1 MEYDSREQHLPP
13 EERIRK
19 LEQELSEANGR
30 EIVYKEKIDSLEK
43 KLKEA
48 QEESE
53 RDPLTGLYNRRFF
66 NKSLDKMIVG
76 ADESPVLDERRA
88 NINNQEVGLI
98 VVDADQFKHINDTYG
113 HAAGDE
119 VLKSVSRA
127 LDTLNKREATDIVAR
142 TGGDEFVVLLP
153 GMSEEM
159 AAERARNLWSIIRE
173 FKVRAGD
180 DLIPITISLGVGS
193 LKLTGVKD
201 ALFAEE
207 IRLKGSDLPPDEIH
221 EKLEEMKKEL
231 FAEFLGQVDE
241 AMYAV
246 KKEKGSD
253 QIARV
258 SEVKNKEKLPDEAA

>member
-1 MEYDSREQHLPP
+1 MIEGQEQSLNPEIRIAELEARVRE
-13 EERIRK
+13 
-19 LEQELSEANGR
+19 
-30 EIVYKEKIDSLEK
+30 LEK
-43 KLKEA
+43 RNAEL
-48 QEESE
+48 E
-53 RDPLTGLYNRRFF
+53 RLSYCDSLTGLYNRRFF
-66 NKSLDKMIVG
+66 DESLYKLIVG
-76 ADESPVLDERRA
+76 GNESPVLDERRA
-88 NINNQEVGLI
+88 GTDNREVGVI

-127 LDTLNKREATDIVAR
+127 LVTLNKREADIVAR
-142 TGGDEFVVLLP
+142 TGGDEFVILLP

-173 FKVRAGD
+173 FKVRAGV

-201 ALFAEE
+201 ALYAEE
-207 IRLKGSDLPPDEIH
+207 IRLKGSDLPPDEINA
-221 EKLEEMKKEL
+221 KLEEKKKEI
-231 FAEFLGQVDE
+231 FAEFLDQVDE

-258 SEVKNKEKLPDEAA
+258 SEIQNKEIPSDEAA

>member
-1 MEYDSREQHLPP
+1 MNEGREQSINPESRITELEARVREL
-13 EERIRK
+13 EERNRE
-19 LEQELSEANGR
+19 LEELS
-30 EIVYKEKIDSLEK
+30 Y
-43 KLKEA
+43 
-48 QEESE
+48 

-66 NKSLDKMIVG
+66 DESLNKMVVG
-76 ADESPVLDERRA
+76 GDESPVLDDRRT
-88 NINNQEVGLI
+88 NIDNREVGVI

-142 TGGDEFVVLLP
+142 TGGDEFVILLP

-159 AAERARNLWSIIRE
+159 AAERARNLWSIVRE

-201 ALFAEE
+201 ALYAEE
-207 IRLKGSDLPPDEIH
+207 IRLKGSDLPPDKIH
-221 EKLEEMKKEL
+221 INLEEKKKEL
-231 FAEFLGQVDE
+231 FAAFLDQVDE

-246 KKEKGSD
+246 KKERGSD

-258 SEVKNKEKLPDEAA
+258 SEIQNKEKLPNEAA

>member
-1 MEYDSREQHLPP
+1 MENEHPMR
-13 EERIRK
+13 
-19 LEQELSEANGR
+19 ELSPDEQIKKENAGLKTRVR
-30 EIVYKEKIDSLEK
+30 ELEEKNKDLEK
-43 KLKEA
+43 KNAEL
-48 QEESE
+48 E
-53 RDPLTGLYNRRFF
+53 RLSYRDSLTGLYNRRFF
-66 NKSLDKMIVG
+66 DESLDKMIIG
-76 ADESPVLDERRA
+76 GDESPVLDERRA
-88 NINNQEVGLI
+88 GIDNREVGVI

-142 TGGDEFVVLLP
+142 TGGDEFVILLP

-159 AAERARNLWSIIRE
+159 AAERASNLWSIIRE
-173 FKVRAGD
+173 FKVRAGE

-201 ALFAEE
+201 ALYAEE
-207 IRLKGSDLPPDEIH
+207 IRLKGSDLPPDEINA
-221 EKLEEMKKEL
+221 KLEEKKKEI
-231 FAEFLGQVDE
+231 FAEFLDQVDE

-258 SEVKNKEKLPDEAA
+258 SEIQNKEMSPDEAA

>member
-1 MEYDSREQHLPP
+1 MFGLACNMIEGQEQSLNPEIRIAELEARVRE
-13 EERIRK
+13 
-19 LEQELSEANGR
+19 LEQKNAELTQLSYR
-30 EIVYKEKIDSLEK
+30 DS
-43 KLKEA
+43 
-48 QEESE
+48 
-53 RDPLTGLYNRRFF
+53 LTGLYNRRFF
-66 NKSLDKMIVG
+66 DENLGKMV
-76 ADESPVLDERRA
+76 DEHESPALDERRA
-88 NINNQEVGLI
+88 NDNNREVGVI

-153 GMSEEM
+153 GMNEEM
-159 AAERARNLWSIIRE
+159 AAERAKNLWSIIRE
-173 FKVRAGD
+173 FKVRAGE

-193 LKLTGVKD
+193 LKLIGIKN
-201 ALFAEE
+201 ALYAEE
-207 IRLKGSDLPPDEIH
+207 IQLKGSDLPPDEINT
-221 EKLEEMKKEL
+221 KLEEKKKEI
-231 FAEFLGQVDE
+231 FAEFLDQVDE

-258 SEVKNKEKLPDEAA
+258 SEIQNKKISPDEAA

>member
-1 MEYDSREQHLPP
+1 MTEGREQSINPESRITELEALVRDL
-13 EERIRK
+13 EER
-19 LEQELSEANGR
+19 NR
-30 EIVYKEKIDSLEK
+30 ELEK
-43 KLKEA
+43 LSKH
-48 QEESE
+48 
-53 RDPLTGLYNRRFF
+53 DPLTGLYNRRFF
-66 NKSLDKMIVG
+66 DESLDKMIVG
-76 ADESPVLDERRA
+76 GDESPVLDERRA
-88 NINNQEVGLI
+88 NTDNREVGVI

-127 LDTLNKREATDIVAR
+127 LEILNKREATDIVAR

-159 AAERARNLWSIIRE
+159 AAERARNLWSIVRE
-173 FKVRAGD
+173 FKVKAGD

-201 ALFAEE
+201 ALYAEE
-207 IRLKGSDLPPDEIH
+207 IRLKGSDLPPDKIRIN
-221 EKLEEMKKEL
+221 LEEKKKEL
-231 FAEFLGQVDE
+231 FASFLDQVDE

-258 SEVKNKEKLPDEAA
+258 SEIQNKEKLPDEAA

>member
-1 MEYDSREQHLPP
+1 MTEGREQSFNPDKTRIAELEARVREL
-13 EERIRK
+13 EEK
-19 LEQELSEANGR
+19 S
-30 EIVYKEKIDSLEK
+30 KDLEK
-43 KLKEA
+43 RNAELERL
-48 QEESE
+48 SY
-53 RDPLTGLYNRRFF
+53 RDPLTCLYNRRFF
-66 NKSLDKMIVG
+66 DESLGKLIVG
-76 ADESPVLDERRA
+76 GNESPVLDERRTGTD
-88 NINNQEVGLI
+88 NREVGVI

-127 LDTLNKREATDIVAR
+127 LATLNKREATDIVAR
-142 TGGDEFVVLLP
+142 TGGDEFTILLP

-173 FKVRAGD
+173 FKVRAGE

-193 LKLTGVKD
+193 LKLTGIKD
-201 ALFAEE
+201 ALYTEE
-207 IRLKGSDLPPDEIH
+207 IQLKGNDLPPDQIQIRSE
-221 EKLEEMKKEL
+221 EKKKEI
-231 FAEFLGQVDE
+231 FAEFLDQVDE

-258 SEVKNKEKLPDEAA
+258 SEIQNKKISPDEAA

>member
-1 MEYDSREQHLPP
+1 MENEHPMR
-13 EERIRK
+13 
-19 LEQELSEANGR
+19 ELSPDEQIKKENAELKTRVR
-30 EIVYKEKIDSLEK
+30 ELEK
-43 KLKEA
+43 RNAEL
-48 QEESE
+48 E
-53 RDPLTGLYNRRFF
+53 RLSYCDSLTGLYNRRFF
-66 NKSLDKMIVG
+66 NENLGKMV
-76 ADESPVLDERRA
+76 AENESPVLDERRA
-88 NINNQEVGLI
+88 GTDNREVGII

-119 VLKSVSRA
+119 VLKSVSGA
-127 LDTLNKREATDIVAR
+127 LATLNKREATDIVAR
-142 TGGDEFVVLLP
+142 TGGDEFVILLP

-173 FKVRAGD
+173 FKVRAGV

-201 ALFAEE
+201 ALYAEE
-207 IRLKGSDLPPDEIH
+207 IRLKGGDLPPDEINA
-221 EKLEEMKKEL
+221 KLEEKKKEI
-231 FAEFLGQVDE
+231 FAEFLDQVDE

-258 SEVKNKEKLPDEAA
+258 SEIQNKKIPPDEAA

>member
-1 MEYDSREQHLPP
+1 MIEGQEQSLNPEIRIAEVEARVRE
-13 EERIRK
+13 
-19 LEQELSEANGR
+19 LEQKNAELTQLS
-30 EIVYKEKIDSLEK
+30 YSDSL
-43 KLKEA
+43 
-48 QEESE
+48 
-53 RDPLTGLYNRRFF
+53 RGIYNRRFF
-66 NKSLDKMIVG
+66 DENLGKMV
-76 ADESPVLDERRA
+76 DEHESPALDERRA
-88 NINNQEVGLI
+88 NDNNREVGVI

-153 GMSEEM
+153 GMTEEM

-173 FKVRAGD
+173 FKVRAGE

-193 LKLTGVKD
+193 LKLAGVKD
-201 ALFAEE
+201 ALYTEE
-207 IRLKGSDLPPDEIH
+207 IQLKGNDLPPDQIQIRSE
-221 EKLEEMKKEL
+221 EKKKEL
-231 FAEFLGQVDE
+231 FSAFLDQVDE

-246 KKEKGSD
+246 KKEKGRD

-258 SEVKNKEKLPDEAA
+258 SEIKKEEKLSDEAA

>member
-1 MEYDSREQHLPP
+1 MIEGQEQSLNPEIRIAELEARVRE
-13 EERIRK
+13 
-19 LEQELSEANGR
+19 LEQKNAELTQLSYR
-30 EIVYKEKIDSLEK
+30 DS
-43 KLKEA
+43 
-48 QEESE
+48 
-53 RDPLTGLYNRRFF
+53 LTGLYNRRFF
-66 NKSLDKMIVG
+66 DESLDKMIVG
-76 ADESPVLDERRA
+76 GDESPVLDERRA
-88 NINNQEVGLI
+88 NGNSQEVGVI

-153 GMSEEM
+153 GMNEEM
-159 AAERARNLWSIIRE
+159 AAERAKNLWSIIRE
-173 FKVRAGD
+173 FKVRAGE

-193 LKLTGVKD
+193 LKLIGIKN
-201 ALFAEE
+201 ALYAEE
-207 IRLKGSDLPPDEIH
+207 IQLKGSDLPPDEINT
-221 EKLEEMKKEL
+221 KLEEKKKEI
-231 FAEFLGQVDE
+231 FAEFLDQVDE

-258 SEVKNKEKLPDEAA
+258 SEIQNKKISPDEAA

>member
-1 MEYDSREQHLPP
+1 MIEGQEQSLNPEIRIAELEARVRE
-13 EERIRK
+13 
-19 LEQELSEANGR
+19 LEQKNAELTQLS
-30 EIVYKEKIDSLEK
+30 YCDC
-43 KLKEA
+43 
-48 QEESE
+48 
-53 RDPLTGLYNRRFF
+53 LTGLYNRRFF
-66 NKSLDKMIVG
+66 DESLDKMIAG
-76 ADESPVLDERRA
+76 GDESPILDERRA
-88 NINNQEVGLI
+88 NGNSQEVGVI

-119 VLKSVSRA
+119 VLKSVSGA
-127 LDTLNKREATDIVAR
+127 LATLNKREATDIVAR
-142 TGGDEFVVLLP
+142 TGGDEFVILLP

-173 FKVRAGD
+173 FKVRAGE

-201 ALFAEE
+201 ALYAEE
-207 IRLKGSDLPPDEIH
+207 IRLKGSDLPPDEINT
-221 EKLEEMKKEL
+221 KLEEKKKEI
-231 FAEFLGQVDE
+231 FAEFLDQVDE

-258 SEVKNKEKLPDEAA
+258 SEIQNKKISPDEAA

>member
-1 MEYDSREQHLPP
+1 MNEGREQSFNPEKARIAELEARVREL
-13 EERIRK
+13 EERNR
-19 LEQELSEANGR
+19 
-30 EIVYKEKIDSLEK
+30 DLEK
-43 KLKEA
+43 L
-48 QEESE
+48 SY

-66 NKSLDKMIVG
+66 DESLDKMIVG
-76 ADESPVLDERRA
+76 GDESPVLDERRA
-88 NINNQEVGLI
+88 NTDNREVGVI

-193 LKLTGVKD
+193 LKLTGIKD
-201 ALFAEE
+201 ALYAEE

-221 EKLEEMKKEL
+221 SKLEKKKKEI
-231 FAEFLGQVDE
+231 FAEFLDQVDE

-246 KKEKGSD
+246 KKERGSD

-258 SEVKNKEKLPDEAA
+258 SEIQNKEKLPNEAA

>member
-1 MEYDSREQHLPP
+1 MTEGREQSINPESRITELEARVREL
-13 EERIRK
+13 EER
-19 LEQELSEANGR
+19 NR
-30 EIVYKEKIDSLEK
+30 ELEK
-43 KLKEA
+43 L
-48 QEESE
+48 SNH
-53 RDPLTGLYNRRFF
+53 DPLTGLYNRRFF
-66 NKSLDKMIVG
+66 EESLDKMIVG
-76 ADESPVLDERRA
+76 GDESPVLDERRA
-88 NINNQEVGLI
+88 NTDNREVGVI

-127 LDTLNKREATDIVAR
+127 LEILNKRETTDIVAR

-159 AAERARNLWSIIRE
+159 AAERARNLWSIVRE
-173 FKVRAGD
+173 FKVKAGD

-201 ALFAEE
+201 ALYAEE
-207 IRLKGSDLPPDEIH
+207 IRLKGSDLPPDKIRIN
-221 EKLEEMKKEL
+221 LEEKKKEL
-231 FAEFLGQVDE
+231 FASFLDQVDE

-258 SEVKNKEKLPDEAA
+258 SEIQNKEKLPDEAA